1 MEQWT
6 SSEDGGM
13 IGLVEFKVGEF
24 KNSPR
29 FPDRW
34 LDQNEGGVT
43 FQIGELWHDLDNI
56 FTIWFAWRCHLNVWA
71 PHLMKVCL
79 ERKKLHQGM
88 VFHQNA
94 LGCGGSVGG
103 GGNVDQKYIGAS
115 WLVVWELHSSS
126 WCHNMFSYV
135 FFRFPWPSS
144 ISWWLSRGR
153 SSRVGN

>member
-56 FTIWFAWRCHLNVWA
+56 FTIWFAWRCHLNVLSTPFDESMPWTEKA
-71 PHLMKVCL
+71 SPRNGFPPKCPRLWGKC
-79 ERKKLHQGM
+79 
-88 VFHQNA
+88 
-94 LGCGGSVGG
+94 GG